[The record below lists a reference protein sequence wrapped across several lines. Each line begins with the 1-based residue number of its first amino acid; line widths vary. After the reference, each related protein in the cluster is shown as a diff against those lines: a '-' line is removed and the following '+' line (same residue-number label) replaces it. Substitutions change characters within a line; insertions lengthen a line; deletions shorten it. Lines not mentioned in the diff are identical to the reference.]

1 MSNSFVTCDL
11 CDDNEGRVAVV
22 TGIHWQQFG
31 GRRCFGGEVVTV
43 KCFEDNSQVKAH
55 LATEGA
61 GKVLVV
67 DGGGSLRNALI
78 GDMIAEKAVAMGWE
92 GVIIF
97 GACRDV
103 DALAELDLGVMTLGC
118 VPIKSVRR
126 DEGQLNIPVTF
137 GGVTFKPGQFVYAD
151 NNGIVVADQ
160 ALI

>member
-1 MSNSFVTCDL
+1 MSTSFVTCDL
-11 CDDNEGRVAVV
+11 CDDNEGKVSVV
-22 TGIHWQQFG
+22 TGIQWRQFG
-31 GRRCFGGEVVTV
+31 GRSSFAGEIVTV
-43 KCFEDNSQVKAH
+43 KCFEDNSQVKAQ
-55 LATEGA
+55 LATEGK

-103 DALAELDLGVMTLGC
+103 DALAGLDLGVMTLGC

-126 DEGQLNIPVTF
+126 DEGQLNIPVSF
-137 GGVTFKPGQFVYAD
+137 GGVTFCPGQYVYAD
-151 NNGIVVADQ
+151 NNGIVVAAK